1 MREQKIWEMSV
12 KNKKK
17 DLKKQKKSP
26 EYGKEETG
34 GIDQPLAEQ
43 EKSLEDSAEN
53 EKKSQITENYPEKWR
68 GYTRDDEKKLTE
80 TEKSPDVKE
89 TEDQEKTIYPSEEDN
104 EELDEREKYPE
115 TVREE
120 NDEQKKISDENG
132 EYPEKMRKDAEE
144 LYERENYPETV
155 AEDRGEQEKKDKPQ
169 KHISRLAILIL
180 ILTGLFEDFPVV
192 IVMFYTA
199 VTRICG
205 APARQE
211 VGSGLT
217 MATIISSMLNSL
229 WTMIIL
235 FCELCGCQKLFQNIS
250 SCCCQRKSA
259 SPKHKFK
266 NLCRMSCFSKP
277 SKNCCKNTLKTFGK
291 VLLFGFILLLFTCNF
306 SVGLLTIAHI
316 TGTIPLEPVGV
327 KIPFI
332 LNHFVVADGVG
343 PGLDVKRDEAMF
355 ILIEMKIPQ
364 PYQVILFDNEF
375 VITARSSSTNQ
386 IMNRV
391 YIGQLQEL
399 SHLKEGTLTKAV
411 PCSRM
416 FSFVDK
422 VDETLFTWNGSMP
435 SRSTDFSDCK
445 LIFTFRYFPTNN
457 DWNPFKEL
465 FHTWF
470 SDIRIEWGIH
480 INDNNI
486 CPSGVRQRGIKEVL
500 TKEVENDIITYTCSS
515 ACGKD
520 TNICTNAHHT
530 RLRPFYGSNFG
541 QVFIP
546 SHLYFTINDMEV
558 PDTCSFISTF
568 EYSSKFC
575 DISWADM
582 ETIEVP
588 TEIQYGYPQ
597 FITIPELHKRDEE
610 QSATVP
616 RYFCDQLWN
625 NSQACCVWRN

>member
-1 MREQKIWEMSV
+1 MLEKAQLKQEKQQRKLKEDCIDQRESTSQLNCIYELGTLKIDEPEKKLEETENFSENVV
-12 KNKKK
+12 KKTAGKNLEGTENLLNERKE
-17 DLKKQKKSP
+17 QEERFEEAKKSP

-53 EKKSQITENYPEKWR
+53 DKKSQITENYPEKWR
-68 GYTRDDEKKLTE
+68 GDTRDDEKKLTE

-89 TEDQEKTIYPSEEDN
+89 TEDQEKTIYLSEEDN

-120 NDEQKKISDENG
+120 NNEQKKISDENG

-155 AEDRGEQEKKDKPQ
+155 AEDRGEQEKKDKPE

-217 MATIISSMLNSL
+217 MATIISSMLNLL

-235 FCELCGCQKLFQNIS
+235 FCELCGCQKLFQINFIS

-266 NLCRMSCFSKP
+266 NLCRMSCFRKP

-316 TGTIPLEPVGV
+316 TGTIPL
-327 KIPFI
+327 
-332 LNHFVVADGVG
+332 
-343 PGLDVKRDEAMF
+343 
-355 ILIEMKIPQ
+355 
-364 PYQVILFDNEF
+364 
-375 VITARSSSTNQ
+375 
-386 IMNRV
+386 
-391 YIGQLQEL
+391 
-399 SHLKEGTLTKAV
+399 
-411 PCSRM
+411 
-416 FSFVDK
+416 
-422 VDETLFTWNGSMP
+422 
-435 SRSTDFSDCK
+435 
-445 LIFTFRYFPTNN
+445 
-457 DWNPFKEL
+457 
-465 FHTWF
+465 
-470 SDIRIEWGIH
+470 
-480 INDNNI
+480 
-486 CPSGVRQRGIKEVL
+486 
-500 TKEVENDIITYTCSS
+500 
-515 ACGKD
+515 
-520 TNICTNAHHT
+520 
-530 RLRPFYGSNFG
+530 
-541 QVFIP
+541 
-546 SHLYFTINDMEV
+546 
-558 PDTCSFISTF
+558 
-568 EYSSKFC
+568 
-575 DISWADM
+575 
-582 ETIEVP
+582 
-588 TEIQYGYPQ
+588 
-597 FITIPELHKRDEE
+597 
-610 QSATVP
+610 
-616 RYFCDQLWN
+616 
-625 NSQACCVWRN
+625 